1 MEDIRYLLA
10 RSTDASVG
18 EGGGW
23 GGGGRGG
30 GGGGIQQETAVVP
43 WNILPDVKVHVY
55 AVVLTM

>member
-1 MEDIRYLLA
+1 MHQLGKA
-10 RSTDASVG
+10 GV
-18 EGGGW
+18 
-23 GGGGRGG
+23 GGGGGG

>member
-1 MEDIRYLLA
+1 MMHQLGKA
-10 RSTDASVG
+10 GV
-18 EGGGW
+18 
-23 GGGGRGG
+23 GGGGGG